1 MCGIMTKHSEFSL
14 GKHSIGVGDRF
25 GYQGA
30 AQLAAVQKAVDLGV
44 HVTPVWNKSFREH
57 QIIGTT
63 PQNQRHAAN
72 QAVTEFG
79 WQDAYFVDADHIN
92 LNNVDGF
99 LEHCDFFTIDVADVI
114 GRQADRERLDEVI
127 RRQSRLAGP
136 LALVA
141 DRPAIDI
148 SRDVI
153 AQAALKYVQAV
164 DTAGRIYQY
173 IRDRKSGPFVVEISL
188 DETDQP
194 QTPGE
199 LLLILEGLATAG
211 IPGQTIAPRF
221 SGRFNKGVDYVGDV
235 TRFALEFESHVAVI
249 QYAVKAFGLPEK
261 LKLSVH
267 SGSDKFSLYPIMR
280 AILRKWDV
288 GVHLKT
294 AGTTWLEECIGLAA
308 ADEAGAALFKEIY
321 AQAYE
326 QRDDLMA
333 PYREVLDIDI
343 SKLPLPE
350 EIAGFSG
357 QALTDSITHRQAE
370 PLYNPHMRQLM
381 HVAYK
386 LALEKKELFFPA
398 LERCRAIIAQ
408 RVTENLFVNHLKP
421 LFIG

>member
-1 MCGIMTKHSEFSL
+1 MVYPSEFNL
-14 GKHSIGVGDRF
+14 RKYSIGVGDRF
-25 GYQGA
+25 GHQGA

-44 HVTPVWNKSFREH
+44 YVTPVWNKSFREH

-63 PQNQRHAAN
+63 PQDQRHAAD
-72 QAVTEFG
+72 QAVIEFG
-79 WQDAYFVDADHIN
+79 WQDAYYVDADHIN

-114 GRQADRERLDEVI
+114 GQQADRERLDKVI
-127 RRQSRLAGP
+127 RRQSRLTGP
-136 LALVA
+136 LVLVA

-153 AQAALKYVQAV
+153 TQAALKYVQAI
-164 DTAGRIYQY
+164 DTAGQIYQY
-173 IRDRKSGPFVVEISL
+173 IRDHKSGFFGVEISM

-194 QTPGE
+194 QTPAE
-199 LLLILEGLATAG
+199 LLLILEGLAAAG
-211 IPGQTIAPRF
+211 IPCQTIAPRF
-221 SGRFNKGVDYVGDV
+221 SGRFNKGVEYVGDV
-235 TRFALEFESHVAVI
+235 TRFAQEFESDVAVI

-280 AILRKWDV
+280 VILQNWDA

-294 AGTTWLEECIGLAA
+294 AGTTWLEECIGLTT
-308 ADEAGAALFKEIY
+308 ADEAGGSLLKEIY

-343 SKLPLPE
+343 SKLPLPR
-350 EIAGFSG
+350 EITRLPG
-357 QALTDSITHRQAE
+357 QALADRITHRPSE
-370 PLYNPHMRQLM
+370 PLYNRHMRQLI

-386 LALEKKELFFPA
+386 LAADKRKLFLPG
-398 LERCRAIIAQ
+398 LERCKTTITQ
-408 RVTENLFVNHLKP
+408 RVTDNLFVNHLKP

>member
-1 MCGIMTKHSEFSL
+1 MVNQAEFSL
-14 GKHSIGVGDRF
+14 KKHSIGVGDRF

-30 AQLAAVQKAVDLGV
+30 AQLAAVRKAVDLGL

-63 PQNQRHAAN
+63 PQDQRHAAN
-72 QAVTEFG
+72 QAIAEFG
-79 WQDAYFVDADHIN
+79 WQDPYFVDADHIN

-99 LEHCDFFTIDVADVI
+99 IEHCDFFTIDVADVI
-114 GRQADRERLDEVI
+114 GRQADRERLDTVI
-127 RRQSRLAGP
+127 RRQSPLTGP
-136 LALVA
+136 LELVA
-141 DRPAIDI
+141 DRPPINI

-153 AQAALKYVQAV
+153 TQAALKYAHAI

-173 IRDRKSGPFVVEISL
+173 IRDRKSGPFVVEISM

-194 QTPGE
+194 QTPVE
-199 LLLILEGLATAG
+199 LLLILEGLAAAR
-211 IPGQTIAPRF
+211 IPSQTIAPRF

-235 TRFALEFESHVAVI
+235 TGFALEFEFHIAVI
-249 QYAVKAFGLPEK
+249 QYAVKAFELPEK

-280 AILRKWDV
+280 PILRKWDA

-308 ADEAGAALFKEIY
+308 TDEAGAALFKEIY

-326 QRDDLMA
+326 QRDDLIA
-333 PYREVLDIDI
+333 PYREVLDIDVG
-343 SKLPLPE
+343 KLPLPE
-350 EIAGFSG
+350 EIAGWPG
-357 QALTDSITHRQAE
+357 QTLADSITHRPAE
-370 PLYNPHMRQLM
+370 PLYNRHMRQLM

-386 LALEKKELFFPA
+386 LAAEKKERFFPA
-398 LERCRAIIAQ
+398 LERCRAVISQ
-408 RVTENLFVNHLKP
+408 RVTENLFVNHLQP

>member
-1 MCGIMTKHSEFSL
+1 MRGMVNQSEFSL

-25 GYQGA
+25 GYQGV
-30 AQLAAVQKAVDLGV
+30 AQLAAVQKTVDLGV
-44 HVTPVWNKSFREH
+44 LVTPVWNKSFREH

-63 PQNQRHAAN
+63 AQDQRQAAD

-79 WQDAYFVDADHIN
+79 WRGTYFVDADHIN

-114 GRQADRERLDEVI
+114 GHQADRERLDEVI
-127 RRQSRLAGP
+127 QRQSRLAGP
-136 LALVA
+136 LVLAA
-141 DRPAIDI
+141 DRPPIDI

-153 AQAALKYVQAV
+153 AQAALKYVHAV

-173 IRDRKSGPFVVEISL
+173 IRDRKSGPFVVEISM

-194 QTPGE
+194 QTPVE
-199 LLLILEGLATAG
+199 MLLILEGLAAAG
-211 IPGQTIAPRF
+211 IPCRTIAPRF

-235 TRFALEFESHVAVI
+235 TRFALEFESHIAVI
-249 QYAVKAFGLPEK
+249 KHAVKAFGLSEQF
-261 LKLSVH
+261 KLSVH

-280 AILRKWDV
+280 PILRKWDA

-333 PYREVLDIDI
+333 PYREVLDIDV
-343 SKLPLPE
+343 SKLPLPQ
-350 EIAGFSG
+350 EIAGWQG
-357 QALTDSITHRQAE
+357 QALADSITHRPVE
-370 PLYNPHMRQLM
+370 LLYNQHMRQLM

-386 LALEKKELFFPA
+386 LAAEKREQFLPA
-398 LERCRAIIAQ
+398 LERCRATIAQ
-408 RVTENLFVNHLKP
+408 RVAENLFVNHLKP

>member
-1 MCGIMTKHSEFSL
+1 MVNQSEFSL
-14 GKHSIGVGDRF
+14 RKYSIGVGDRF
-25 GYQGA
+25 GHQGA

-44 HVTPVWNKSFREH
+44 YVTPVWNKSFREH

-63 PQNQRHAAN
+63 PQDQRQAAD
-72 QAVTEFG
+72 QAVIEFD
-79 WQDAYFVDADHIN
+79 WQDPYYVDADHIN

-114 GRQADRERLDEVI
+114 GRQADRERLDKVI
-127 RRQSRLAGP
+127 RRQSRLSGP
-136 LALVA
+136 LVLVA

-153 AQAALKYVQAV
+153 EQTALKYVHAI

-173 IRDRKSGPFVVEISL
+173 IRDRKSGSFEVEISM

-194 QTPGE
+194 QTPAE

-211 IPGQTIAPRF
+211 IPCRTIAPRF

-235 TRFALEFESHVAVI
+235 TRFAQEFESDVAVI
-249 QYAVKAFGLPEK
+249 QYAVKAFGLPET

-267 SGSDKFSLYPIMR
+267 SGSDKFSIYPIMR
-280 AILRKWDV
+280 TILRRWDA

-294 AGTTWLEECIGLAA
+294 AGTTWLEECIGLAS
-308 ADEAGAALFKEIY
+308 ADEAGADLLKEIY

-343 SKLPLPE
+343 SKLPLPR
-350 EIAGFSG
+350 EIAYFSG
-357 QALTDSITHRQAE
+357 QSLADSITHRQTE
-370 PLYNPHMRQLM
+370 PSYNRHMRQLM

-386 LALEKKELFFPA
+386 LAAEKRELFFPG

-408 RVTENLFVNHLKP
+408 RVTDNLFVNHLKP

>member
-1 MCGIMTKHSEFSL
+1 MANQSEFSL
-14 GKHSIGVGDRF
+14 RKHSIGVGDRF
-25 GYQGA
+25 GRQGA

-63 PQNQRHAAN
+63 PQDQRQAADR
-72 QAVTEFG
+72 AVAEFG

-92 LNNVDGF
+92 LSNVDGF

-136 LALVA
+136 LVLAA

-148 SRDVI
+148 SGEVI
-153 AQAALKYVQAV
+153 AQAAQKYVHAI

-173 IRDRKSGPFVVEISL
+173 IRDRKSGAFVVEISM

-194 QTPGE
+194 QTPVE
-199 LLLILEGLATAG
+199 MLLILEGLAAAG
-211 IPGQTIAPRF
+211 IPGRTIAPRF

-235 TRFALEFESHVAVI
+235 ARFALEFESHIAVI
-249 QYAVKAFGLPEK
+249 QYAVKNFGLPEQ

-267 SGSDKFSLYPIMR
+267 SGSDKFSLYASMR
-280 AILRKWDV
+280 EILRKWDA

-294 AGTTWLEECIGLAA
+294 AGTTWLEECIGLATT
-308 ADEAGAALFKEIY
+308 DEAGAALFKEIY

-326 QRDDLMA
+326 QRENLIA

-343 SKLPLPE
+343 SKLPLPG
-350 EIAGFSG
+350 EIDSLPG
-357 QALTDSITHRQAE
+357 QALADSITHRPAE
-370 PLYNPHMRQLM
+370 PLYNQHMRQLM

-386 LALEKKELFFPA
+386 LAMEKKELFLPA
-398 LERCRAIIAQ
+398 LVRCRASIAQ
-408 RVTENLFVNHLKP
+408 RVTENLFDNHLKP